1 MKDVSNGELKVSKI
15 RNGTVIDHITAGMAL
30 AVLKILGI
38 EQGCP
43 DTVIVAMNVRSQRLG
58 LKDIVKVENRA
69 LQSET
74 VKKIAIVAPHATVNI
89 IKDFAVVHKI
99 PVELPT
105 ELIGIVRCSNRN
117 CVTNTLE
124 RVLPYLVVESR
135 DPLRLRCHYCE
146 TLIEGPY
153 APLLLL

>member
-1 MKDVSNGELKVSKI
+1 MSDGELKVSKI
-15 RNGTVIDHITAGMAL
+15 KNGTVIDHITAGMAP

-38 EQGCP
+38 EQGCH

-58 LKDIVKVENRA
+58 LKDMVKVENRVLEA
-69 LQSET
+69 ET

-89 IKDFAVVHKI
+89 IKDFAVVQKI
-99 PVELPT
+99 PVELPQ

-117 CVTNTLE
+117 CITNIE
-124 RVLPYLVVESR
+124 RVTSYVVVESR
-135 DPLRLRCHYCE
+135 EPLRLRCHYCE

-153 APLLLL
+153 ASVLLL